1 MKNIIFFDGD
11 CGICSHS
18 ADWLSRRLDNQEF
31 DIIPFDENHEVSKKL
46 NLDIELAS
54 KTVILVKKG
63 VIFTE
68 SLAIFEI
75 AKSLSF
81 PYNIFGIFANKFCS
95 LLANPF
101 YRLIANNR
109 ATISRKLGLQA
120 CKVRYNQDGD

>member
-31 DIIPFDENHEVSKKL
+31 EIFPFDENHEVSKKL
-46 NLDIELAS
+46 NLDIKLAS

-75 AKSLSF
+75 AKSLRF
-81 PYNIFGIFANKFCS
+81 PFNIFGIFANKFCS

-101 YRLIANNR
+101 YRLIAKNR

-120 CKVRYNQDGD
+120 CKVRYTQ

>member
-18 ADWLSRRLDNQEF
+18 ADWLSRRLDEHEF
-31 DIIPFDENHEVSKKL
+31 DILPFDENHEVSKKL
-46 NLDIELAS
+46 NLDVELAS

-63 VIFTE
+63 VVFTE

-75 AKSLSF
+75 AKSLRF

-95 LLANPF
+95 LLANPI
-101 YRLIANNR
+101 YRLIAKNR
-109 ATISRKLGLQA
+109 AMISRKLGLQA
-120 CKVRYNQDGD
+120 CKVGNTQ